1 MASSEPFT
9 EITDALGLNFEHR
22 NSDWLSRLIRSY
34 VLKEDEQLARLAIP
48 PAFGGAGVA
57 AGDIDNDGWDDILLL
72 GGMGNALYKNDGG
85 QRFIDITSASGLSLS
100 QVDGSYGEP
109 RQPIIVD
116 FNNDGLQ
123 DILITYVNAPHQLY
137 KNLGGGN
144 FEAMSEHAGLGGT
157 GLVGGPATAFDFDRD
172 GLLDVYIGYF
182 GNYLDGQLPTLKR
195 HNDNG
200 SPNLLFKNMGNFKF
214 EDVSRGSGTENAGW
228 TQAVGHSDFNGD
240 GWQDLI
246 VGNDFGTN
254 AYYLNMRDGS
264 FKDISEDLGTN
275 KPSYTMNIG
284 IADLNKDFLP
294 DFYISNIVVMEKDDK
309 YVLPNQETV
318 AHFDINSLK
327 TMRVIEANDLFLSS
341 RDATDSIYYINST
354 AVDRGFGNTG
364 WSWDA
369 DFFDFDLD
377 GDEDL
382 YCVTGMN
389 PYSVYGQENEYYS
402 GQDSARKPVTFASSQ
417 EDRNVLFVN
426 EKGKL
431 NLVEDVG
438 GLNYIG
444 TSRSAAFF
452 DFDHDGDLDVVVN
465 DYQGKARLFRNN
477 ADQTRRGWVNIDL
490 KSNVADVTR
499 DAIGAVVILR
509 TPDGGIQWKEVH
521 STTGYLSVHPKQLNF
536 GLGENATFDLE
547 IRWPDGQVQMIPG
560 LVRNQFYQFTE
571 SP

>member
-1 MASSEPFT
+1 
-9 EITDALGLNFEHR
+9 
-22 NSDWLSRLIRSY
+22 
-34 VLKEDEQLARLAIP
+34 
-48 PAFGGAGVA
+48 
-57 AGDIDNDGWDDILLL
+57 
-72 GGMGNALYKNDGG
+72 
-85 QRFIDITSASGLSLS
+85 
-100 QVDGSYGEP
+100 
-109 RQPIIVD
+109 
-116 FNNDGLQ
+116 
-123 DILITYVNAPHQLY
+123 
-137 KNLGGGN
+137 
-144 FEAMSEHAGLGGT
+144 
-157 GLVGGPATAFDFDRD
+157 
-172 GLLDVYIGYF
+172 
-182 GNYLDGQLPTLKR
+182 
-195 HNDNG
+195 
-200 SPNLLFKNMGNFKF
+200 
-214 EDVSRGSGTENAGW
+214 
-228 TQAVGHSDFNGD
+228 
-240 GWQDLI
+240 
-246 VGNDFGTN
+246 
-254 AYYLNMRDGS
+254 
-264 FKDISEDLGTN
+264 
-275 KPSYTMNIG
+275 
-284 IADLNKDFLP
+284 
-294 DFYISNIVVMEKDDK
+294 
-309 YVLPNQETV
+309 
-318 AHFDINSLK
+318 
-327 TMRVIEANDLFLSS
+327 MRVIEANDLFLSS

-402 GQDSARKPVTFASSQ
+402 GQDSARKPVTFAISQ